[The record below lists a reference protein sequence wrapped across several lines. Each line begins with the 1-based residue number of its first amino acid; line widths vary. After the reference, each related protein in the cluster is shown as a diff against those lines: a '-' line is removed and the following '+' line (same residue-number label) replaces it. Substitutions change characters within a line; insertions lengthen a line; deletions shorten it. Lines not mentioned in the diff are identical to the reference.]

1 MLVPETVS
9 RKILKL
15 VRVQGQTFAGG
26 SAQHD
31 AAHKNR
37 LQDAEEG
44 IPLRGQRNCRDEEL
58 REVFAF

>member
-1 MLVPETVS
+1 MLVQRTVS
-9 RKILKL
+9 RKTFKTF
-15 VRVQGQTFAGG
+15 RVQGQTFAGG

-44 IPLRGQRNCRDEEL
+44 IALRGQRNCRDEEL